1 MMQGR
6 PPSRLAAALAA
17 AAGLAWAATAS
28 AAPDE
33 IQVYIDTLL
42 APGEKAV
49 ELHMNYVP
57 KGATE
62 PEYPGQVPPNH
73 VFRITPEISWG
84 LAPGWDMGLY
94 IPFSYANNDYQDGA
108 RLDGAK
114 LRLRRLW
121 KAEGDGFFYGVNVEL
136 AYGSYRVSPNLWRTE
151 LRGIVGWRGGP
162 WLVSLNPIVEIPIGP
177 SRTGDDTVGLALNA
191 KLAYAVHDTFAIG
204 IEQYSDLGAAS
215 SATFGPLS
223 GETTFA
229 VVDYAGEGWGLNF
242 GVGRGWT
249 DSVDTWV
256 VKAIVGFDF

>member
-1 MMQGR
+1 MLHGPR
-6 PPSRLAAALAA
+6 ARLATLLAA
-17 AAGLAWAATAS
+17 VACACAPGAR

-42 APGEKAV
+42 APGERAV

-73 VFRITPEISWG
+73 VFRVTPEISWG
-84 LAPGWDMGLY
+84 LAPGWDMGVY
-94 IPFSYANNDYQDGA
+94 IPFSYANNEYQDGV

-114 LRLRRLW
+114 LRVRRLW
-121 KAEGDGFFYGVNVEL
+121 KPEGDGFFYGVNVEL

-177 SRTGDDTVGLALNA
+177 SRTGDDAVGLALNA
-191 KLAYAVHDTFAIG
+191 KLAYAVSEAFAIG

-229 VVDYAGEGWGLNF
+229 VVDYEGEGWGLNF

-249 DSVDTWV
+249 DSVDNWV
-256 VKAIVGFDF
+256 VKAIVGFEF